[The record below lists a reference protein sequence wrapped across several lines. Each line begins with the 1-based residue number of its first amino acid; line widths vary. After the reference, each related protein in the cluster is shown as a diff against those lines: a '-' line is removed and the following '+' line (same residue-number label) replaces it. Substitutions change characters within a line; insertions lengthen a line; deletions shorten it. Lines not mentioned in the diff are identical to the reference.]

1 MLLQVGTQLESAH
14 SRARTLEQALNQRV
28 RQELC
33 DSVWLAKKCDVSLV
47 VRSTDFTVL
56 GGLRMPHQ
64 SQAQLERS
72 ISPGLAVLRYFGDSS
87 MQAYPFPTW
96 QYVCYPVTRTLASSS
111 DVLGMSPALAA
122 HDQGPWMAAGGS
134 LLFDWHA
141 SKVSSLRVG
150 LAARPAHGQAFSVGF
165 DEKGFLSSRSARAS
179 LDTACFCMR
188 VVSPPGAVSDQ

>member
-33 DSVWLAKKCDVSLV
+33 DSIWLAKKCDVSLV

-87 MQAYPFPTW
+87 M
-96 QYVCYPVTRTLASSS
+96 
-111 DVLGMSPALAA
+111 
-122 HDQGPWMAAGGS
+122 QGPWMAAGGS

>member
-33 DSVWLAKKCDVSLV
+33 DSIWLAKKCDVSLV

-111 DVLGMSPALAA
+111 DALGMSPPLP
-122 HDQGPWMAAGGS
+122 HMTRGRGWQ
-134 LLFDWHA
+134 
-141 SKVSSLRVG
+141 R
-150 LAARPAHGQAFSVGF
+150 AARFSLTGT
-165 DEKGFLSSRSARAS
+165 RARCPHCVLGLRRGRPTGRPS
-179 LDTACFCMR
+179 
-188 VVSPPGAVSDQ
+188 Q